1 MQSQIMETQLYSV
14 LFYSAPLLRCE
25 AYNSLRLTHVQQKA
39 LQRLKAGQSAA
50 KEHYAG
56 QEEATTAAQQ

>member
-14 LFYSAPLLRCE
+14 LFYSAPQVKCE
-25 AYNSLRLTHVQQKA
+25 AYNSLRLTDAQQKA

-50 KEHYAG
+50 KEHYAE
-56 QEEATTAAQQ
+56 QEEATAAQQ

>member
-14 LFYSAPLLRCE
+14 LFYSAPLVRCE

-50 KEHYAG
+50 LYAG